1 MHLIGTRIRARW
13 RRPLVTTAAVAAAAA
28 IAACGSSSSSSSTST
43 VSNAAAVSSTTA
55 ASTSGA
61 ANSGSGSSSGSYTLN
76 VGYIGTT
83 GIFTGPEGFAYSKG
97 VLQQWLKQ
105 GGISQ
110 IKLAQFANGPLLT
123 AAMVGGSLDVGVVGD
138 TPALIAESHG
148 LPAKFIDQGE
158 VGLEAWI
165 VGKKGVTSLS
175 QLSGQTVTRPQGSYM
190 DRYLQGLLA
199 EKGLT
204 SKVHLT
210 AMLLP
215 QGIPAVESGA
225 LAAIALPA
233 WEAGPLLS
241 HGSAVIAK
249 STDTPNL
256 QGTEVTIATNKILAA
271 HPNVAQIWNGARL
284 KAIAYA
290 KAHAAEFYAFE
301 DKADNLKTPAE
312 AEQFLP
318 LSLYPAAN
326 YTPAGL
332 KLLRGTLNFL
342 VSEKEATAFSI
353 DGWKAPGT

>member
-1 MHLIGTRIRARW
+1 MHLIGTRGRAGKRG
-13 RRPLVTTAAVAAAAA
+13 PLLTVAALVVAGA
-28 IAACGSSSSSSSTST
+28 IAACGSSSTGASSSSA
-43 VSNAAAVSSTTA
+43 SNTAGSASNAAAAVSSSSA
-55 ASTSGA
+55 
-61 ANSGSGSSSGSYTLN
+61 SSSGSYTLN

-83 GIFTGPEGFAYSKG
+83 GMLTGPEGFAYSKG
-97 VLQQWLKQ
+97 LLQQWLKQ
-105 GGISQ
+105 GGVTQ
-110 IKLAQFANGPLLT
+110 IHLAQFANGPLQT
-123 AAMVGGSLDVGVVGD
+123 AAMVGGSLDIGIVGD
-138 TPALIAESHG
+138 TPALIANSHG

-158 VGLEAWI
+158 VGLEAWV
-165 VGKKGVTSLS
+165 VGKKGITSLS
-175 QLSGQTVTRPQGSYM
+175 QLAGQTVTRPQGSYM

-204 SKVHLT
+204 GKVHLT

-215 QGIPAVESGA
+215 QGMPAVESGA

-233 WEAGPLLS
+233 WETGPLLA
-241 HGSAVIAK
+241 HGANVIAK

-256 QGTEVTIATNKILAA
+256 QGTEVTIATNKVLAA
-271 HPNVAQIWNGARL
+271 HPNVPQLWNGARL

-301 DKADNLKTPAE
+301 VKADGLKTA
-312 AEQFLP
+312 AQAQQFLP

-332 KLLRGTLNFL
+332 KLLQGTLNFL
-342 VSEKEATAFSI
+342 VAEKEATAFSI

>member
-1 MHLIGTRIRARW
+1 MKPIGTRIHARW
-13 RRPLVTTAAVAAAAA
+13 RGPLLTVAAIAAAAA
-28 IAACGSSSSSSSTST
+28 IAACGSSSSGSSTPT
-43 VSNAAAVSSTTA
+43 AANAAAVSSTTA
-55 ASTSGA
+55 ASSSGA
-61 ANSGSGSSSGSYTLN
+61 GSGSSGGSYTLN

-97 VLQQWLKQ
+97 LLQQWLKQ
-105 GGISQ
+105 GGITQ

-158 VGLEAWI
+158 VGLQAWI
-165 VGKKGVTSLS
+165 VGKKGITSVS
-175 QLSGQTVTRPQGSYM
+175 QLAGQTVTRPQGSYM

-199 EKGLT
+199 QKGLT

-249 STDTPNL
+249 STDTPDL

-271 HPNVAQIWNGARL
+271 HPNVAALWNSARL

-290 KAHAAEFYAFE
+290 KAHPAEFYAFE
-301 DKADNLKTPAE
+301 DKADGLKTPAQ
-312 AEQFLP
+312 AEQYLP

-332 KLLRGTLNFL
+332 KLLQGTLNFL

-353 DGWKAPGT
+353 DGWKAAGT

>member
-13 RRPLVTTAAVAAAAA
+13 RGPLVTTAAVVAAAA
-28 IAACGSSSSSSSTST
+28 IAACGSSSSSSSTAT
-43 VSNAAAVSSTTA
+43 ASNAAAVSSTTA

-61 ANSGSGSSSGSYTLN
+61 GYTLN
-76 VGYIGTT
+76 VGYIGTA

-97 VLQQWLKQ
+97 LLQQWLKQ
-105 GGISQ
+105 GGITQ
-110 IKLAQFANGPLLT
+110 VKLAQFANGPLLT

-158 VGLEAWI
+158 VGLQAWI
-165 VGKKGVTSLS
+165 VGKKGITSVS
-175 QLSGQTVTRPQGSYM
+175 QLAGQTVTRPQGSYM

-199 EKGLT
+199 QKGLT

-249 STDTPNL
+249 STDTPDL

-271 HPNVAQIWNGARL
+271 HPNVAQVWNSARL

-301 DKADNLKTPAE
+301 DKADGLKTPAQ
-312 AEQFLP
+312 AEQYLP

-332 KLLRGTLNFL
+332 KLLQGTLNFL

-353 DGWKAPGT
+353 DGWKASGT

>member
-1 MHLIGTRIRARW
+1 MHLIGTRIRPRW
-13 RRPLVTTAAVAAAAA
+13 RGPLLTVVAVAVAAA
-28 IAACGSSSSSSSTST
+28 IAACGSSSSSSSTPT
-43 VSNAAAVSSTTA
+43 ASNAAAVSSTTA
-55 ASTSGA
+55 ASSSGA
-61 ANSGSGSSSGSYTLN
+61 SSGSSGGSYTLN

-83 GIFTGPEGFAYSKG
+83 GILTGPEGFAYSKG
-97 VLQQWLKQ
+97 LLQQWLKQ
-105 GGISQ
+105 GGIAQ
-110 IKLAQFANGPLLT
+110 IHLAQFANGPLLT
-123 AAMVGGSLDVGVVGD
+123 AAMTGGSLDVGVVGD

-148 LPAKFIDQGE
+148 LPVKFIDQGE

-165 VGKKGVTSLS
+165 VGKKGITSLS
-175 QLSGQTVTRPQGSYM
+175 QLSGQTVARPQGSYM

-199 EKGLT
+199 QKGLT

-233 WEAGPLLS
+233 WEAGPLLA
-241 HGSAVIAK
+241 HGSAVIAR
-249 STDTPNL
+249 STDAPNL

-271 HPNVAQIWNGARL
+271 HPNVAQVWNGARL

-290 KAHAAEFYAFE
+290 KANAAEFYAFE
-301 DKADNLKTPAE
+301 DKADALKTPGQAQ
-312 AEQFLP
+312 QFLP

-332 KLLRGTLNFL
+332 KLLQGTLNFL
-342 VSEKEATAFSI
+342 VSEKEATAFSL

>member
-1 MHLIGTRIRARW
+1 MHLIGNRIRARW
-13 RRPLVTTAAVAAAAA
+13 RGPLLSIAAVVAAAA
-28 IAACGSSSSSSSTST
+28 IAACGGSSASSTTTSA
-43 VSNAAAVSSTTA
+43 SNAAAVSSTTA
-55 ASTSGA
+55 GSTTA
-61 ANSGSGSSSGSYTLN
+61 AGSSSAPAGGSYTLN

-83 GIFTGPEGFAYSKG
+83 GNLTGPEGFAYSKG
-97 VLQQWLKQ
+97 LLQQWLKQ
-105 GGISQ
+105 GGITQ
-110 IKLAQFANGPLLT
+110 IHLAQFANGPLLT

-158 VGLEAWI
+158 VGLQAWI
-165 VGKKGVTSLS
+165 VGKKGITSLS

-225 LAAIALPA
+225 LAAIAVPA
-233 WEAGPLLS
+233 WEAGPVLA
-241 HGSAVIAK
+241 HGGAVIAK
-249 STDTPNL
+249 SSDTPNL

-271 HPNVAQIWNGARL
+271 HPNVAQVWNGARL

-301 DKADNLKTPAE
+301 DKADALKTPAQ

-332 KLLRGTLNFL
+332 KLLQGTLNFL
-342 VSEKEATAFSI
+342 VSEKEATPFSI
-353 DGWKAPGT
+353 DGWKASGT